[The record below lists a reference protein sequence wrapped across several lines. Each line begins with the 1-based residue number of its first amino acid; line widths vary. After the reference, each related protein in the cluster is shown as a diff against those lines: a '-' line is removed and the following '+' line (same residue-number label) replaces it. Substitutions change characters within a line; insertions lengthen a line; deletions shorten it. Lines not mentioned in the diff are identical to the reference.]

1 MLLFF
6 FAEITSPIMEYYL
19 KGDYIMIGIFFRSIV
34 VALLYAL
41 LIPTVFFGLA
51 TVFVCETVSRIVYA
65 ESAINEVL
73 DLEAV
78 KDAANYLLKAT
89 KEYIL
94 G

>member
-6 FAEITSPIMEYYL
+6 FAKITSPIMEYYL

-51 TVFVCETVSRIVYA
+51 TVFVCEIISRMVYA
-65 ESAINEVL
+65 ESAVNEVL
-73 DLEAV
+73 DLEVV
-78 KDAANYLLKAT
+78 KEAANYLLKAT

>member
-1 MLLFF
+1 
-6 FAEITSPIMEYYL
+6 
-19 KGDYIMIGIFFRSIV
+19 MIGIFFRSIV

>member
-1 MLLFF
+1 
-6 FAEITSPIMEYYL
+6 
-19 KGDYIMIGIFFRSIV
+19 MIGIFFRSIV

-51 TVFVCETVSRIVYA
+51 TVFVCEIISRIVYA
-65 ESAINEVL
+65 ESAVNEVL
-73 DLEAV
+73 DLEVV
-78 KDAANYLLKAT
+78 KESANYLLKAT

>member
-1 MLLFF
+1 
-6 FAEITSPIMEYYL
+6 
-19 KGDYIMIGIFFRSIV
+19 MIGIFFRSII

-51 TVFVCETVSRIVYA
+51 TVLVGETISRIVYA

-73 DLEAV
+73 DLEVV
-78 KDAANYLLKAT
+78 KESVNYLLKAT

>member
-51 TVFVCETVSRIVYA
+51 TVFVCEIISRIVYA
-65 ESAINEVL
+65 ESAVNEVL
-73 DLEAV
+73 DLEVV
-78 KDAANYLLKAT
+78 KEAANYLLKAT
-89 KEYIL
+89 KEYL
-94 G
+94 LD

>member
-1 MLLFF
+1 
-6 FAEITSPIMEYYL
+6 
-19 KGDYIMIGIFFRSIV
+19 MIGIFFRSIV

-51 TVFVCETVSRIVYA
+51 TVFVCEIISRIVYA
-65 ESAINEVL
+65 ESAVNEVL
-73 DLEAV
+73 DLEVV
-78 KDAANYLLKAT
+78 KEAANYLLKAT

>member
-19 KGDYIMIGIFFRSIV
+19 KGDYIMIGIFFRSIIV
-34 VALLYAL
+34 TLMYAL

-51 TVFVCETVSRIVYA
+51 TVFVGEFISRIVYA
-65 ESAINEVL
+65 ESAINEVF
-73 DLEAV
+73 DLEVAKEAV
-78 KDAANYLLKAT
+78 NYLLKAT

>member
-1 MLLFF
+1 
-6 FAEITSPIMEYYL
+6 
-19 KGDYIMIGIFFRSIV
+19 MIRIFFRSII

-51 TVFVCETVSRIVYA
+51 TIFVYEFIARIVYA
-65 ESAINEVL
+65 ESIL
-73 DLEAV
+73 
-78 KDAANYLLKAT
+78 NYVDMKGIKEFLYRLLKGT

>member
-1 MLLFF
+1 
-6 FAEITSPIMEYYL
+6 
-19 KGDYIMIGIFFRSIV
+19 MIGIFFRAIV

-51 TVFVCETVSRIVYA
+51 TVFVCEIISRIVYA
-65 ESAINEVL
+65 ESAVNEVL
-73 DLEAV
+73 DLEVV
-78 KDAANYLLKAT
+78 KEAANYLLKAT